1 MASKKIIWKSWNA
14 IAEDYINSY
23 TEELAKLEEEINN
36 ISMSGDENQNGLVAF
51 PYFSPDK
58 FNAMHTPFGVYP
70 IDSPFKPSDRWDCWI
85 GTTNFN
91 ITKSIYKTLKEDING
106 IEALKIM
113 GRYSFCIGIPCTFE
127 FHDVRSEIEKKLCV
141 FTEKEVMT
149 DEVTATVALMKEQ
162 LKHNKYWSILVA
174 STGKVDYIVSD
185 NLDQKYIDG
194 LNQLVEL
201 KQKVG
206 GIILRG
212 EDG

>member
-1 MASKKIIWKSWNA
+1 MASKKIVWKSWNA
-14 IAEDYINSY
+14 VAEEYINSC
-23 TEELAKLEEEINN
+23 TEELNKIEEELNN
-36 ISMSGDENQNGLVAF
+36 MSGEDGLMGTGTPIF
-51 PYFSPDK
+51 LNSEKFSG
-58 FNAMHTPFGVYP
+58 MHTPFGVFP

-85 GTTNFN
+85 GTTNFS
-91 ITKSIYKTLKEDING
+91 ITQSINKTLKENIDG

-113 GRYSFCIGIPCTFE
+113 GRYSFCVGIPCTFD
-127 FHDVRSEIEKKLCV
+127 FQDVRLEIEKKLCV

-149 DEVTATVALMKEQ
+149 DEVTETVALMKEQ

-174 STGKVDYIVSD
+174 STGKLDYVVSD
-185 NLDQKYIDG
+185 NFDQKYVDG

-201 KQKVG
+201 KQKIG

>member
-1 MASKKIIWKSWNA
+1 MANKKIIWKSWNS
-14 IAEDYINSY
+14 IAEEYISSY
-23 TEELAKLEEEINN
+23 AEELSKLEEEINN
-36 ISMSGDENQNGLVAF
+36 VSNEEGMMGVPMLFNA
-51 PYFSPDK
+51 DK
-58 FNAMHTPFGVYP
+58 FNTMHTPFGVFP
-70 IDSPFKPSDRWDCWI
+70 IDSSFKPSDRWDCWI
-85 GTTNFN
+85 GTTNFS
-91 ITKSIYKTLKEDING
+91 ITKSVLKILREDIDG

-113 GRYSFCIGIPCTFE
+113 GRYSFCIGIPCTFD
-127 FHDVRSEIEKKLCV
+127 FQDVRLEIEKKLCV

-162 LKHNKYWSILVA
+162 LKQNKYWSILVA
-174 STGKVDYIVSD
+174 STGKVDYVVSD
-185 NLDQKYIDG
+185 KLDQKYIDG

>member
-1 MASKKIIWKSWNA
+1 MANKKIIWKSWNA
-14 IAEDYINSY
+14 IAEEYINSY
-23 TEELAKLEEEINN
+23 TEELNKLEEELNN
-36 ISMSGDENQNGLVAF
+36 VSGEEGSIGLPVL
-51 PYFSPDK
+51 FSSDK
-58 FNAMHTPFGVYP
+58 FGGMHTPFGVYP

-85 GTTNFN
+85 GTTNFSV
-91 ITKSIYKTLKEDING
+91 TKSIYRILKEDIDG

-113 GRYSFCIGIPCTFE
+113 GRYSFCIGIPCTFD

-174 STGKVDYIVSD
+174 STGKVDYVVSD